1 MDAPGLVIFSEV
13 YEMFTHMLS
22 SCTAIMTQTNVNVG
36 RDLVV
41 NFVGDGWVVV
51 IVVVAVVAFTVGR
64 FSK

>member
-1 MDAPGLVIFSEV
+1 
-13 YEMFTHMLS
+13 MFTHMLS

-41 NFVGDGWVVV
+41 NFVGDGWVVF
-51 IVVVAVVAFTVGR
+51 IVVVAVVVFTVGR